1 MSEPQHR
8 KDHGVNILYGLRVK
22 IGEGQPGV
30 RAYQVTFEEH
40 SRRPPVEWRV
50 LLAVHYYTHVLSRY
64 PRDHSRLHVFG
75 MNLRQMIADIVEQ
88 GIWPGS
94 DLFRYAGISDR
105 VRLVDNQ
112 GVLAVREV
120 RAVLLR
126 TVMAAD
132 LDLALEVPAGVSEEA
147 LIDSVVAVLQATANS
162 VPELQIEMLDKAL
175 RYLRMYIGEGA
186 FYASL
191 AAAQDLANRAFREA
205 GGEVV

>member
-1 MSEPQHR
+1 MGEPRHR
-8 KDHGVNILYGLRVK
+8 QDQGVNILYGLRVK
-22 IGEGQPGV
+22 IGDGQAGV
-30 RAYQVTFEEH
+30 RTYQVTFEEH
-40 SRRPPVEWRV
+40 SRRSAAEWPV
-50 LLAVHYYTHVLSRY
+50 LIALHYYTHVLSRY
-64 PRDHSRLHVFG
+64 PRDHARLDVFG

-112 GVLAVREV
+112 GGLAVREV
-120 RAVLLR
+120 RAMLLR
-126 TVMAAD
+126 TVMATD
-132 LDLALEVPAGVSEEA
+132 LDLALEVPVGVSEEA
-147 LIDSVVAVLQATANS
+147 LIDSVVAVLQATANR
-162 VPELQIEMLDKAL
+162 VPEPQIEMLDKAL

-205 GGEVV
+205 GGEAV